1 MSRCW
6 LIKYYT
12 KSLKNLIEIKTGIFL
27 FFIFQGMVIN
37 GFVNVVV
44 STIEKRFGL
53 LSAETGLIAGSYDI
67 GSMISVIPITYFGGR
82 IGTSKPK

>member
-1 MSRCW
+1 
-6 LIKYYT
+6 
-12 KSLKNLIEIKTGIFL
+12 
-27 FFIFQGMVIN
+27 MVIN

-82 IGTSKPK
+82 IGTSKPKQIPNFYYFDKRRSYYNL